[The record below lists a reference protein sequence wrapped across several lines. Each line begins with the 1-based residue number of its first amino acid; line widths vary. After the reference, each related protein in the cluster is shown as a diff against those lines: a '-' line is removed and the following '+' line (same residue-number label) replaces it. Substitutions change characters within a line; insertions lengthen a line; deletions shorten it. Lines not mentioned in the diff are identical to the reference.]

1 MDGDKQY
8 KDIFSITSLMYEWGK
23 KRVFEITGNGKCI
36 EHSKAG
42 EQIPINVNTVIAS
55 INREV
60 NLVN

>member
-36 EHSKAG
+36 EHSEAG
-42 EQIPINVNTVIAS
+42 EQIPIYVNTVIAS

-60 NLVN
+60 NLS

>member
-23 KRVFEITGNGKCI
+23 KIVLP
-36 EHSKAG
+36 G

-60 NLVN
+60 NLS

>member
-8 KDIFSITSLMYEWGK
+8 QNIFSITNLMYEWGK
-23 KRVFEITGNGKCI
+23 QRVFKITEDGKCI

-42 EQIPINVNTVIAS
+42 EQRPIYVNTVIAS
-55 INREV
+55 IAREV

>member
-36 EHSKAG
+36 EHSKAR
-42 EQIPINVNTVIAS
+42 EEIPIYVNTVIAS

-60 NLVN
+60 NLS